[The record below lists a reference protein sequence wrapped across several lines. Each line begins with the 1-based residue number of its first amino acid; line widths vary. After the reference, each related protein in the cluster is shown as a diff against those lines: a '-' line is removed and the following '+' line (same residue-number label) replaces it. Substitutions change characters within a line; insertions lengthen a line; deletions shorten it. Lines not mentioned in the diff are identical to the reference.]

1 MSLVKL
7 PMFGHKAKR
16 DANDKAYEMSKI
28 GYEEIPV
35 GTTYLVDRPR
45 KDEDKEIN
53 ATVVG
58 KHSRV
63 FNGPH
68 KYGMSHEPMGRLLA
82 YLIIHGDTDTKN
94 FQFFSKPDKLKGEDG
109 QHQLAFDIS
118 ATTCILG
125 SILAGIA
132 GTICSVCYA
141 RVGWF
146 VMNANKCKIMYQ
158 SFQNL
163 KHPRWVEAFNWVF
176 KNDYKYDEFRWFS
189 SGDLQGTWMLRN
201 IANIALANP
210 DIKFWLPTHEVGMVM
225 RYVFEEKGIIPE
237 NLVIKISDTFL
248 DEDFRVSP
256 FENEITM
263 MNQIREL
270 PYSNMFGEIGMSG
283 VTTVEGEANCPA
295 EKTEKTMCGECHIC
309 NKPGLVNLKHK
320 VMYQG
325 HGQLLT
331 MSKKTKVKT
340 KPKTTSTEKEI
351 MKAMNHLFQTE
362 RKSHPNW
369 HRQRDPTTGRFLK
382 KEESE

>member
-1 MSLVKL
+1 
-7 PMFGHKAKR
+7 MFGHKAKR

-45 KDEDKEIN
+45 KDKDKEIK

-58 KHSRV
+58 KHSRI
-63 FNGPH
+63 FNRPH
-68 KYGMSHEPMGRLLA
+68 PVNLEKMGRLLA
-82 YLIIHGDTDTKN
+82 HIIIHGDTKSKDV
-94 FQFFSKPDKLKGEDG
+94 QFFSTPEKLKGDDG
-109 QHQLAFDIS
+109 QHQLAFDIP
-118 ATTCILG
+118 AITCILG
-125 SILAGIA
+125 SILAGIP

-141 RVGWF
+141 RVGRF
-146 VMNANKCKIMYQ
+146 LTPNKARIMYQ

-176 KNDYKYDEFRWFS
+176 KNEYKYDEFRWFS

-225 RYVFEEKGIIPE
+225 RYVFEEKGLIPE

-256 FENEITM
+256 FENEIKL

-295 EKTEKTMCGECHIC
+295 DKTSPPQCGDCHLC
-309 NKPGLVNLKHK
+309 NKPGIVNLKHK

-325 HGQLLT
+325 HGQVLE
-331 MSKKTKVKT
+331 MKQKAPKPINHRKEKSKYNKIR
-340 KPKTTSTEKEI
+340 S
-351 MKAMNHLFQTE
+351 AMIHLFQVKKECDGWE
-362 RKSHPNW
+362 RP
-369 HRQRDPTTGRFLK
+369 RDPKTGRWLK
-382 KEESE
+382 KEEWK

>member
-1 MSLVKL
+1 
-7 PMFGHKAKR
+7 MFGHKAKR
-16 DANDKAYEMSKI
+16 DANDKAYEMSKV
-28 GYEEIPV
+28 GYEEIPI

-45 KDEDKEIN
+45 KDRDKELS

-58 KHSRV
+58 KHSRI
-63 FNGPH
+63 FNRPH
-68 KYGMSHEPMGRLLA
+68 GVNNERMGRLLA
-82 YLIIHGDTDTKN
+82 YLIIHGETNTKN
-94 FQFFSKPDKLKGEDG
+94 FQFFSKPEKLKGDDG

-125 SILAGIA
+125 SILAGIV

-141 RVGWF
+141 RVGYF
-146 VMNANKCKIMYQ
+146 VMNDDKVRIMYQ

-176 KNDYKYDEFRWFS
+176 KNEYKYDEFRWFS

-210 DIKFWLPTHEVGMVM
+210 QIKFWLPTHEVGMVM
-225 RYVFEEKGIIPE
+225 RYVFDEKGIIPE

-256 FENEITM
+256 FENEIKL

-295 EKTEKTMCGECHIC
+295 ENTSPAQCGACHLC
-309 NKPGLVNLKHK
+309 NKPGIVNLKHK

-325 HGQLLT
+325 HGQLLD
-331 MSKKTKVKT
+331 MKQKAPKPIKPRKDSNYNKIRSGMIHLFKVK
-340 KPKTTSTEKEI
+340 KECDGWERPRDPKT
-351 MKAMNHLFQTE
+351 
-362 RKSHPNW
+362 
-369 HRQRDPTTGRFLK
+369 GRWLK
-382 KEESE
+382 KEEWT

>member
-1 MSLVKL
+1 LSLVKL

-45 KDEDKEIN
+45 SDENKEVN

-58 KHSRV
+58 KHSRI

-68 KYGMSHEPMGRLLA
+68 KYGLSHEPMGRTLA
-82 YLIIHGDTDTKN
+82 HQIIHGETDSKTVT
-94 FQFFSKPDKLKGEDG
+94 FFSTPDKLKGEDG
-109 QHQLAFDIS
+109 QHQLAFDIP
-118 ATTCILG
+118 AITCILG
-125 SILAGIA
+125 SILAGID

-141 RVGWF
+141 RVGRF
-146 VMNANKCKIMYQ
+146 VMPIKFKIMYQ

-210 DIKFWLPTHEVGMVM
+210 DIRFWLPTHEVGMVM
-225 RYVFEEKGIIPE
+225 RYVFEEKGIIPK
-237 NLVIKISDTFL
+237 NLIIKISDTFL
-248 DEDFRVSP
+248 DEDFKVSP
-256 FENEITM
+256 FESEINL
-263 MNQIREL
+263 MNQARDM
-270 PYSNMFGEIGMSG
+270 PYSNMLGEIGMSG

-295 EKTEKTMCGECHIC
+295 DKNEATMCGECHIC
-309 NKPGLVNLKHK
+309 NQPGLVNLKHK

-331 MSKKTKVKT
+331 MSKTTKVKT

-369 HRQRDPTTGRFLK
+369 NRPRDPTTGRFLK
-382 KEESE
+382 NEESE

>member
-28 GYEEIPV
+28 GYEEIPI

-45 KDEDKEIN
+45 KDRDKELS

-58 KHSRV
+58 KHSRI
-63 FNGPH
+63 FNRPH
-68 KYGMSHEPMGRLLA
+68 GVNNERMGRLLA
-82 YLIIHGDTDTKN
+82 YLIIHGETNTKN
-94 FQFFSKPDKLKGEDG
+94 FQFFSKPEKLKGDDG

-125 SILAGIA
+125 SILAGIV

-141 RVGWF
+141 RVGYF
-146 VMNANKCKIMYQ
+146 VMNDDKVRIMYQ

-176 KNDYKYDEFRWFS
+176 KNEYKYDEFRWFS

-210 DIKFWLPTHEVGMVM
+210 QIKFWLPTHEVGMVM
-225 RYVFEEKGIIPE
+225 RYVFDEKGIIPE

-256 FENEITM
+256 FENEIKL

-295 EKTEKTMCGECHIC
+295 ENTSPAQCGACHLC
-309 NKPGLVNLKHK
+309 NKPGIVNLKHK

-325 HGQLLT
+325 HGQLLD
-331 MSKKTKVKT
+331 MKQKAPKPIKPRKDSNYNRIRSAMIHLFKVK
-340 KPKTTSTEKEI
+340 KECDGWERPRDPKT
-351 MKAMNHLFQTE
+351 
-362 RKSHPNW
+362 
-369 HRQRDPTTGRFLK
+369 GRWLK
-382 KEESE
+382 KEEWK

>member
-16 DANDKAYEMSKI
+16 DANDKAYEMSKV
-28 GYEEIPV
+28 GYEEIPI

-45 KDEDKEIN
+45 KDRDKELS

-58 KHSRV
+58 KHSRI
-63 FNGPH
+63 FNRPH
-68 KYGMSHEPMGRLLA
+68 GVNNERMGRLLA
-82 YLIIHGDTDTKN
+82 YLIIHGETNTKN
-94 FQFFSKPDKLKGEDG
+94 FQFFSKPEKLKGDDG

-125 SILAGIA
+125 SILAGIV

-141 RVGWF
+141 RVGYF
-146 VMNANKCKIMYQ
+146 VMNDDKVRIMYQ

-176 KNDYKYDEFRWFS
+176 KNEYKYDEFRWFS

-210 DIKFWLPTHEVGMVM
+210 QIKFWLPTHEVGMVM
-225 RYVFEEKGIIPE
+225 RYIFDEKGIIPE

-256 FENEITM
+256 FENEIKL

-295 EKTEKTMCGECHIC
+295 ENTSPAQCGACHLC
-309 NKPGLVNLKHK
+309 NKPGIVNLKHK

-325 HGQLLT
+325 HGQLLD
-331 MSKKTKVKT
+331 MKQKAPKPIKPRKDSNYNKIRSGMIHLFKVK
-340 KPKTTSTEKEI
+340 KECDGWERPRDPKT
-351 MKAMNHLFQTE
+351 
-362 RKSHPNW
+362 
-369 HRQRDPTTGRFLK
+369 GRWLK
-382 KEESE
+382 KEEWT

>member
-16 DANDKAYEMSKI
+16 DANDKAYEMSKV
-28 GYEEIPV
+28 GYEEIPI

-45 KDEDKEIN
+45 KDKDKEIK

-58 KHSRV
+58 KHSRI
-63 FNGPH
+63 FNRPH
-68 KYGMSHEPMGRLLA
+68 PVNLEKMGRLLA
-82 YLIIHGDTDTKN
+82 HIIIHGDTKSKDV
-94 FQFFSKPDKLKGEDG
+94 QFFSTPEKLKGDDG
-109 QHQLAFDIS
+109 QHQLAFDIP
-118 ATTCILG
+118 AITCILG
-125 SILAGIA
+125 SILAGIP

-141 RVGWF
+141 RVGRF
-146 VMNANKCKIMYQ
+146 LTPNKARIMYQ

-176 KNDYKYDEFRWFS
+176 KNEYKYDEFRWFS

-256 FENEITM
+256 FENEIKL

-295 EKTEKTMCGECHIC
+295 DKTSPPQCGDCHLC
-309 NKPGLVNLKHK
+309 NKPGIVNLKHK

-325 HGQLLT
+325 HGQVLE
-331 MSKKTKVKT
+331 MKQKSSKPIKPRKDSNYNKIRSGMINLFKVK
-340 KPKTTSTEKEI
+340 KECDGWERPRDPKT
-351 MKAMNHLFQTE
+351 
-362 RKSHPNW
+362 
-369 HRQRDPTTGRFLK
+369 GRWLK
-382 KEESE
+382 KEEWK